1 MAVIQSDIIGVE
13 LFDSPAGP
21 RHTARI
27 RLENAIVYA
36 ASADTLQIGGG
47 GKLFGVT
54 NSLDLEDIIENIRR
68 DGKTVNLIDGM
79 AGAAGYTAAGVAVY
93 VDTVAVSG
101 NNLTGEFADAA
112 STEVDVAAGGLAV
125 PCEVWVTYDLS

>member
-1 MAVIQSDIIGVE
+1 MAVIQSNIIGVE
-13 LFDSPAGP
+13 LFDSHIGP

-47 GKLFGVT
+47 GKLFGEST
-54 NSLDLEDIIENIRR
+54 SLDLEDIIESIRR

-79 AGAAGYTAAGVAVY
+79 AGAAGLSTAGAAVY

-112 STEVDVAAGGLAV
+112 STEVDVAAGGLAN
-125 PCEVWVTYDLS
+125 PCEVWITYDLS